1 MPFLNLLPLGS
12 PLLSEGLGGGFS
24 IRRGDGGE
32 AVEGLVEGCKMSRRE
47 AVVETI
53 EMAG

>member
-1 MPFLNLLPLGS
+1 MPFPNLLPLGS
-12 PLLSEGLGGGFS
+12 PLLSEGLGEAFPFGE
-24 IRRGDGGE
+24 GDGGE
-32 AVEGLVEGCKMSRRE
+32 AVEGLVEGCKMGRGE